1 MFLSFFFCFFFS
13 FLFLILPLSLCV
25 PLFPRCL
32 SFPFIFSV
40 FLYLFP
46 LFHTYYLYA
55 CRLYPSFCLSLC
67 LSICLYLSICLSLSL
82 LPSLY
87 PYSFSLSLSLFPV
100 LLLLIFPPSF
110 CSCFSPAHEIQ
121 AALLPRARRGSSTI
135 TLKAASTR
143 VLFLLTSASLH
154 GLYEPLYTKCE
165 CLLFMVTHYLFA

>member
-1 MFLSFFFCFFFS
+1 MFLSFFFCFSSLSYSFFYPFSLCSSLPSLLIFS
-13 FLFLILPLSLCV
+13 FYFLCISISLP
-25 PLFPRCL
+25 
-32 SFPFIFSV
+32 SFPHVLFIRLSSLSV
-40 FLYLFP
+40 FL
-46 LFHTYYLYA
+46 
-55 CRLYPSFCLSLC
+55 SLSV
-67 LSICLYLSICLSLSL
+67 SVICLYLSFYLPISLFSL
-82 LPSLY
+82 PPTPTL
-87 PYSFSLSLSLFPV
+87 SLSLSLFPV